1 LFGTVDT
8 WLIWVL
14 DGLSTAYFSVLWT
27 VIYLSIESDWRSQGR
42 PASDVTNASR
52 TMLMNLETLNWDQ
65 WSQWDAVGSLFA
77 QVNAITKSS
86 F

>member
-42 PASDVTNASR
+42 PVSDVTNASR
-52 TMLMNLETLNWDQ
+52 TMMNLETLNWDPYLLKWKQ
-65 WSQWDAVGSLFA
+65 
-77 QVNAITKSS
+77 
-86 F
+86 